1 MREPYCVKEKSKIL
15 VLDDTADMAEST
27 ALMLA
32 RAGYD
37 CTVSTDADKA
47 ENLIG
52 ESQPDLVV
60 TGLKMSGIS
69 GSQVI
74 ELIKK
79 TQPNLPVIVVTAYAT
94 VDAAVEVMKLGA
106 ADFVAKPFHSDEL
119 LLKIKKAMTHVRVL
133 DENRYLREEAVDAPS
148 SSTLV
153 GGSEAMKR
161 VFETLERLKES
172 DCRVLLTGE
181 SGTGKEVIARA
192 IHRMSPRRHESFF
205 AINCAALAETLLESE
220 LFGHEKGA
228 FTGALSSKKGL
239 FELAERG
246 TLYLDEIA
254 DTSLAFQAK
263 LLRVV
268 QESEFRRVGGAK
280 TLKTDVRIIASTN
293 KDLEKEISKGTFR
306 EDLFYRLCVVHV
318 HLSPLRERR
327 EDIPLLVAHL
337 LKKLSHKMTK
347 RIEGVSKEAHDA
359 LMAYHWPGNIRELEN
374 ALERGAIMAL
384 SSVIQRDDLPLRT
397 TNDAE
402 RSGTTTLE
410 EIEKELIQR
419 TLVECNWN
427 KSLAAK
433 RIGIGRRTLY
443 DKAVRLGISLKPN
456 GD

>member
-1 MREPYCVKEKSKIL
+1 VKEKSKIL
-15 VLDDTADMAEST
+15 ILDDTTDMAEST
-27 ALMLA
+27 ALILA
-32 RAGYD
+32 RAGFD
-37 CTVSTDADKA
+37 CTVSTDAAKVAD
-47 ENLIG
+47 LVG

-60 TGLKMSGIS
+60 TGLKMSGVS
-69 GSQVI
+69 GVQVL
-74 ELIKK
+74 ETLKN
-79 TQPNLPVIVVTAYAT
+79 TSPSLPVIVVTAYAT

-119 LLKIKKAMTHVRVL
+119 LLKVRKALTHVRIL
-133 DENRYLREEAVDAPS
+133 DENRYLRQGAED
-148 SSTLV
+148 STTSASLV
-153 GGSEAMKR
+153 GASSAMR
-161 VFETLERLKES
+161 NVFDTLDRLKES
-172 DCRVLLTGE
+172 ECRVLLTGE

-254 DTSLAFQAK
+254 DTSPAFQAK

-280 TLKTDVRIIASTN
+280 TLRTDVRIIASTN
-293 KDLEKEISKGTFR
+293 KDLEREISKGTFR

-318 HLSPLRERR
+318 HLAPLRERR
-327 EDIPLLVAHL
+327 EDIPLLVEHF
-337 LKKLSHKMTK
+337 LKRLSAKMTK
-347 RIEGVSKEAHDA
+347 RIEGVSKEASEA
-359 LMAYHWPGNIRELEN
+359 LLAYSWPGNIRELEN

-384 SSVIQRDDLPLRT
+384 GNVVQRDDLPLKSF
-397 TNDAE
+397 NE
-402 RSGTTTLE
+402 REKSGTTTLE

-443 DKAVRLGISLKPN
+443 DKAVRLGIPLKPN

>member
-1 MREPYCVKEKSKIL
+1 MKEKSKIL
-15 VLDDTADMAEST
+15 ILDDTMDMAEST
-27 ALMLA
+27 ALILA
-32 RAGYD
+32 RAGFD
-37 CTVSTDADKA
+37 CTVSTDVAKA
-47 ENLIG
+47 PDLIG
-52 ESQPDLVV
+52 DSQPDLVV
-60 TGLKMSGIS
+60 TGLKMSGMN
-69 GSQVI
+69 GMQVL
-74 ELIKK
+74 ETIKK
-79 TQPNLPVIVVTAYAT
+79 AQPSLPVIVVTAYAT

-119 LLKIKKAMTHVRVL
+119 LLKTRKALAHVRIL
-133 DENRYLREEAVDAPS
+133 DENRYLRQGAEASPS
-148 SSTLV
+148 SSSLV
-153 GGSEAMKR
+153 GASDAMR
-161 VFETLERLKES
+161 GVFETLERLKES
-172 DCRVLLTGE
+172 ECRVLLTGE

-228 FTGALSSKKGL
+228 FTGALTSKKGL

-280 TLKTDVRIIASTN
+280 TLRTDVRIIASTN

-327 EDIPLLVAHL
+327 EDIPLLVEHF
-337 LKKLSHKMTK
+337 LKRLSAKMTK
-347 RIEGVSKEAHDA
+347 RIEGVSAEAGEA
-359 LMAYHWPGNIRELEN
+359 LLAYSWPGNIRELEN

-384 SSVIQRDDLPLRT
+384 GSVIQREDLPLRT
-397 TNDAE
+397 FNE
-402 RSGTTTLE
+402 REKLTPTTTLE

-443 DKAVRLGISLKPN
+443 DKAVRLGIPLKPN